1 MGGSTPA
8 RPQGVPFRVVALLA
22 IAVFI
27 NYVDRGNLATAGPL
41 LKGDLGLSNFQ
52 FGLLGSAFFMSYAPL
67 QPVAGW
73 LAQRFDVR
81 YVLAAGLVIWA
92 LATALVGLVTSFAM
106 LFALR
111 LLLGVGESVTYPS
124 NSKLLGQRC
133 PEHQRGRANGV
144 IAACQ
149 ALGPTFGT
157 LVGGLIM
164 VTFGWRAAFIGFGFA
179 SLLWLLPWFIVT
191 RGGTATYGGEH
202 GDPLP
207 YVTLLRQRAL
217 WGSSLGQFCSTYS
230 YYFVL
235 TWLPLILVKAYGYSV
250 KEMAQIGAGVYAI
263 HAASSALMGWTSD
276 RWIMAGA
283 SANRV
288 RKTLLV
294 SGLIGIAVVMMVCAS
309 AVSTTAV
316 LLLAA
321 TAALHGTQTPNI
333 FAIAQTLGGP
343 RAAGQ
348 WMGVQNLV
356 GNLAGVIAPALT
368 GFVVDRTGEY
378 YWAFAIAAGVALL
391 GSVAFGVLI
400 PRIEPVVWNQDPV
413 RVQKS
418 RPQ

>member
-1 MGGSTPA
+1 MGGSSAA
-8 RPQGVPFRVVALLA
+8 RAQGVPVRVVALLA

-41 LKGDLGLSNFQ
+41 LKGEMGLSNFQ
-52 FGLLGSAFFMSYAPL
+52 FGLLGSAFFISYASL

-81 YVLAAGLVIWA
+81 YVLASGLVVWA
-92 LATALVGLVTSFAM
+92 LATALVGLASGFAM

-164 VTFGWRAAFIGFGFA
+164 VRFGWRVAFIGFGLA
-179 SLLWLLPWFIVT
+179 SLLWLLPWLYVT
-191 RGGTATYGGEH
+191 RGGAATYGGEH
-202 GDPLP
+202 GAPLP
-207 YVTLLRQRAL
+207 YWTLLKKRAL
-217 WGSSLGQFCSTYS
+217 WGASIGQFCSTYS
-230 YYFVL
+230 YYFML
-235 TWLPLILVKAYGYSV
+235 TWLPLILVKSYGYSV

-283 SANRV
+283 SANRA
-288 RKTLLV
+288 RKTMLV
-294 SGLIGIAVVMMVCAS
+294 AGLIGIAGVMMVCAS
-309 AVSTTAV
+309 AVSTAAV
-316 LLLAA
+316 LLLAVA
-321 TAALHGTQTPNI
+321 AALHGTQTPNV
-333 FAIAQTLGGP
+333 FAISQTLGGP

-356 GNLAGVIAPALT
+356 GNLAGVTAPALT
-368 GFVVDRTGEY
+368 GFVVDHTGRF
-378 YWAFAIAAGVALL
+378 YWAFAIAAAMALL
-391 GSVAFGVLI
+391 GALAYGVLI
-400 PRIEPVVWNQDPV
+400 ARIEPVVWPAELTPA
-413 RVQKS
+413 RVS
-418 RPQ
+418 SSP

>member
-1 MGGSTPA
+1 MDRASLAEPRGL
-8 RPQGVPFRVVALLA
+8 PFRVVFLLA
-22 IAVFI
+22 VAVFI
-27 NYVDRGNLATAGPL
+27 NYVDRGNLATASPL
-41 LKGDLGLSNFQ
+41 LKDELGLSNSQ
-52 FGLLGSAFFMSYAPL
+52 VGVLLSAFFWSYAPL

-81 YVLAAGLVIWA
+81 YVLATGLIVWA
-92 LATALVGLVTSFAM
+92 IATALVGLATSFAM
-106 LFALR
+106 LLGLR

-124 NSKLLGQRC
+124 NSKLLAQRA
-133 PEHQRGRANGV
+133 PEHHRGRANGL

-164 VTFGWRAAFIGFGFA
+164 ATFGWRAAFVAFGLI
-179 SLLWLLPWFIVT
+179 SLLWLLPWLIVT
-191 RGGTATYGGEH
+191 RGGAATAGGQH
-202 GDPLP
+202 GAPLP
-207 YVTLLRQRAL
+207 YLTLLRKRAM

-263 HAASSALMGWTSD
+263 HAASSALMGWASD
-276 RWIMAGA
+276 RWIMSGA

-294 SGLIGIAVVMMVCAS
+294 SGLVGVAIVMMVCAS
-309 AVSTTAV
+309 AVSTAAV
-316 LLLAA
+316 MLLAA

-333 FAIAQTLGGP
+333 FAISQTLGGP

-356 GNLAGVIAPALT
+356 GNLAGVVAPMVT
-368 GFVVDRTGEY
+368 GLVVDYTGEF

-391 GSVAFGVLI
+391 GSLAFGVLI
-400 PRIEPVVWNQDPV
+400 PRIEPVKW
-413 RVQKS
+413 
-418 RPQ
+418 

>member
-1 MGGSTPA
+1 MGGSSPA
-8 RPQGVPFRVVALLA
+8 QPQGVPFRVVALLA

-27 NYVDRGNLATAGPL
+27 NYVDRGSLATAGPL
-41 LKGDLGLSNFQ
+41 LKGELGLSNFQ
-52 FGLLGSAFFMSYAPL
+52 FGLLGSAFFISYAPL

-92 LATALVGLVTSFAM
+92 LATALVGLATSFAM

-164 VTFGWRAAFIGFGFA
+164 VRFGWRAAFIGFGLA
-179 SLLWLLPWFIVT
+179 SLFWLLPWFLVT

-202 GDPLP
+202 GAPLP
-207 YVTLLRQRAL
+207 YLALLKQRAL
-217 WGSSLGQFCSTYS
+217 WGSSIGQFFSTYS

-235 TWLPLILVKAYGYSV
+235 TWLPLILVKSYGYSV

-263 HAASSALMGWTSD
+263 HAASSALIGWASD
-276 RWIMAGA
+276 RWILAGA
-283 SANRV
+283 SVNHV

-294 SGLIGIAVVMMVCAS
+294 SGLIGIAAVMMMCAS
-309 AVSTTAV
+309 AVSTAAVV
-316 LLLAA
+316 LLAVA
-321 TAALHGTQTPNI
+321 AALHGTQTPNI
-333 FAIAQTLGGP
+333 FAISQTLGGP

-356 GNLAGVIAPALT
+356 GNLAGVTAPALT

-378 YWAFAIAAGVALL
+378 YWAFAIAAGAALL
-391 GSVAFGVLI
+391 GSLAYGVVI
-400 PRIEPVVWNQDPV
+400 PRIEPVEWQVD
-413 RVQKS
+413 RTRAGKS
-418 RPQ
+418 GSP

>member
-1 MGGSTPA
+1 
-8 RPQGVPFRVVALLA
+8 VVLLLA

-41 LKGDLGLSNFQ
+41 LKDELGLSNSQ
-52 FGLLGSAFFMSYAPL
+52 MGVLLSAFFWSYAPL

-92 LATALVGLVTSFAM
+92 IATMLVGLSTSFAM
-106 LFALR
+106 LLCLR

-124 NSKLLGQRC
+124 NAKLLAQRA
-133 PEHQRGRANGV
+133 PEHHRGRANGV
-144 IAACQ
+144 IACCQ
-149 ALGPTFGT
+149 GLGPTFGT
-157 LVGGLIM
+157 LVGGLVM
-164 VTFGWRAAFIGFGFA
+164 ARYGWRAAFIAFGLV
-179 SLLWLLPWFIVT
+179 SLLWLLPWLIVT
-191 RGGTATYGGEH
+191 RGGTATAGGQH
-202 GDPLP
+202 GAPLP
-207 YVTLLRQRAL
+207 YPELLKKRAL

-230 YYFVL
+230 FYFVL

-250 KEMAQIGAGVYAI
+250 AVMAQIGAGVYAVY
-263 HAASSALMGWTSD
+263 AVSSALMGWVSD

-294 SGLIGIAVVMMVCAS
+294 AGLIGVAIMMMVCAS
-309 AVSTTAV
+309 AVSTDAV
-316 LLLAA
+316 ILLAA

-356 GNLAGVIAPALT
+356 GNLAGVLAPMLT
-368 GFVVDRTGEY
+368 GFVVDRTGEF

-391 GSVAFGVLI
+391 GSLAFGVLI
-400 PRIEPVVWNQDPV
+400 PRIEPVKW
-413 RVQKS
+413 
-418 RPQ
+418 

>member
-1 MGGSTPA
+1 MGGSSPA
-8 RPQGVPFRVVALLA
+8 QPQGLPFRVTLLLA
-22 IAVFI
+22 VAVFI

-41 LKGDLGLSNFQ
+41 LKGELGLSNFQ

-81 YVLAAGLVIWA
+81 HVLAAGLVIWA
-92 LATALVGLVTSFAM
+92 LATALVGLATGFAM
-106 LFALR
+106 LFCLR

-124 NSKLLGQRC
+124 NSKLLGQRA
-133 PEHQRGRANGV
+133 PEHQRGRANGL

-157 LVGGLIM
+157 LVGGLVM
-164 VTFGWRAAFIGFGFA
+164 AKFGWRAAFIAFGLA
-179 SLLWLLPWFIVT
+179 SLLWLLPWFFVT
-191 RGGTATYGGEH
+191 RGGTATYGGDH
-202 GDPLP
+202 GAPLP
-207 YVTLLRQRAL
+207 YLTLLKKRAI

-250 KEMAQIGAGVYAI
+250 KEMAQIGAGVYAL

-276 RWIMAGA
+276 RWIIAGA

-294 SGLIGIAVVMMVCAS
+294 SGLIGIAAVMMVCAS

-391 GSVAFGVLI
+391 GSLAFGVLI
-400 PRIEPVVWNQDPV
+400 PRIEPVLWDADPV
-413 RVQKS
+413 RVRNS
-418 RPQ
+418 ATP